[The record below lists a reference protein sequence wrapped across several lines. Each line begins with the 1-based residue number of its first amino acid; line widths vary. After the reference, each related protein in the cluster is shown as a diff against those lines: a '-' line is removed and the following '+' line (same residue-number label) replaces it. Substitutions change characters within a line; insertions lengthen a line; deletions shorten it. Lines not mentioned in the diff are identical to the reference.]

1 VLLIVAGNI
10 QLEIGTDAATVSSFV
25 YNTTSNKYKVALLPD
40 NVQVV
45 GDRLVKMVSAK
56 VARHTVVF
64 LAESNRLSIYKYVPY
79 QGLRLVKSLKAENI
93 LDFAVYSQ
101 WGTKGEQVMVYM
113 LEGDA
118 GYPQSKLYTLKVTGT
133 VPTVKLSFSHYQA

>member
-1 VLLIVAGNI
+1 MCL
-10 QLEIGTDAATVSSFV
+10 
-25 YNTTSNKYKVALLPD
+25 
-40 NVQVV
+40 
-45 GDRLVKMVSAK
+45 R
-56 VARHTVVF
+56 
-64 LAESNRLSIYKYVPY
+64 YVPY